1 MGPKALTITL
11 AILPLKLMQAL
22 TNDFKGSR
30 ARPTLSALE
39 KPILSLSIISVPF
52 SASVNWVHSKS
63 SALQKNNPR
72 QLGGL
77 VWNAQ
82 VSANQNKPGKSEAY
96 HP

>member
-1 MGPKALTITL
+1 MGPKALSITL

-52 SASVNWVHSKS
+52 GASVN
-63 SALQKNNPR
+63 
-72 QLGGL
+72 
-77 VWNAQ
+77 
-82 VSANQNKPGKSEAY
+82 
-96 HP
+96 